1 MCGGGVNV
9 GCQSGFGFFENVLW
23 RCLGGL
29 KVCQIRMGSGRLR
42 LEVIGREKRKG
53 KKGRVSF
60 LGHPLF
66 SSLALY
72 AIRCGGRLFVVV
84 LDVLDGLANLSLNL
98 GGYLW
103 IVFHELLRGLPSLG
117 KFVPIVAEP

>member
-1 MCGGGVNV
+1 MNV

-53 KKGRVSF
+53 KKGRAKKEGCPF
-60 LGHPLF
+60 WGTL
-66 SSLALY
+66 SLALY
-72 AIRCGGRLFVVV
+72 AIRCR
-84 LDVLDGLANLSLNL
+84 DSL
-98 GGYLW
+98 W
-103 IVFHELLRGLPSLG
+103 RAVIRRRP
-117 KFVPIVAEP
+117 

>member
-1 MCGGGVNV
+1 MNV
-9 GCQSGFGFFENVLW
+9 GCQSGFGFFENVLL

-66 SSLALY
+66 SSLRDSLP
-72 AIRCGGRLFVVV
+72 RFVV
-84 LDVLDGLANLSLNL
+84 A
-98 GGYLW
+98 GGYSSS
-103 IVFHELLRGLPSLG
+103 SLM
-117 KFVPIVAEP
+117 FLMASRT